1 MAEYA
6 DLFFAGVQIHSNCKV
21 VASKLNLAIW
31 NLHLYEKFLEDTPG
45 GPVDKFEAAVS
56 VSLAIR
62 QQFTKYRTLYMTER
76 MRTRMLGQASGDSLY
91 FFMIPLVYED
101 TP

>member
-1 MAEYA
+1 MAEYS

-31 NLHLYEKFLEDTPG
+31 NLHLYDKFLEDTPG
-45 GPVDKFEAAVS
+45 GPVDKFEAAVA

-62 QQFTKYRTLYMTER
+62 QQFMKYRSLCMSDKLKR
-76 MRTRMLGQASGDSLY
+76 RMLGQASGDSSY
-91 FFMIPLVYED
+91 FYDFARL
-101 TP
+101 